1 MARKFTYN
9 GMDLPDPD
17 PDMKVDQ
24 VKELYTATYP
34 ELNNASTTGPE
45 EVDGDQVYKFSRA
58 VGAKG

>member
-1 MARKFTYN
+1 MPRKFSYN
-9 GMDLPDPD
+9 GMELPDPD
-17 PDMKVDQ
+17 PSMEVNQ

-45 EVDGDQVYKFSRA
+45 KVGDDEVYKFSKA